1 MSYEDEYEK
10 KFAIDDIAEKDSA
23 HAEAFKLAIDTR
35 KFEIEMYWKRATY
48 FWAFIAATFAGYG
61 LVKRTPS
68 EEAQFLEFFLACF
81 GFILSLAW
89 YFVNRGSKQWQENW
103 EHHVDHL
110 EDKVTGPLYKTV
122 LRRAKPRKFLQW
134 VDFLL
139 TGPSKHS
146 VSKINQLISL
156 YIASMWGVLVY
167 YSQSSW
173 QVCTWSGIEQ
183 TILSFTVLACLGV
196 VVGARTYTGDYGHIM
211 AERNSSI
218 VGKDS

>member
-1 MSYEDEYEK
+1 MNNKEK
-10 KFAIDDIAEKDSA
+10 YDQKFIVKDTVNSDSA
-23 HAEAFKLAIDTR
+23 HAEAFRLAVDTR

-48 FWAFIAATFAGYG
+48 FWTFIAATFTGYG
-61 LVKRTPS
+61 VLQRFPNPES
-68 EEAQFLEFFLACF
+68 DYLEFFLVCF

-122 LRRAKPRKFLQW
+122 LRRSLPKTPYQW
-134 VDFLL
+134 IDFFL

-156 YIASMWGVLVY
+156 YIALMWGALVY
-167 YSQSSW
+167 VSQDSW
-173 QVCTWSGIEQ
+173 CFWLWSGIERS
-183 TILSFTVLACLGV
+183 ILLFSFLACIGIV
-196 VVGARTYTGDYGHIM
+196 FGSRTYTRDYGHDM
-211 AERNSSI
+211 YERNSTISDQ
-218 VGKDS
+218 DS